1 MKKRKKEKRPK
12 KNETGLKKLAKITS
26 QSLSNVYAGYK
37 KNQKLKKL
45 ENARIEKISQKK
57 NLSSQKINLKKTK
70 KS

>member
-37 KNQKLKKL
+37 KK
-45 ENARIEKISQKK
+45 S
-57 NLSSQKINLKKTK
+57 KTK
-70 KS
+70 KIRKC